1 VNDAKKGVSVM
12 GVCRYWWGLWV
23 VILTGVGS
31 PLAAGQEPI
40 RFARTP
46 DISPDGTHV
55 AFSYLGDIWLVPSI
69 GGVARPVTMHEAHD
83 INPVFSPDGQW
94 IAFSSNRHGQYDV
107 YVVSVQG
114 GRPRRLTYD
123 SAPDMVLGWTPD
135 GRGIVFSSLREVDFP
150 SQIECYVISVEGGRE
165 RKLPLFEAKEA
176 YYAPNGQV
184 LAFVR
189 GPGVWY
195 RRGYRGSSND
205 EIWLATADGT
215 VQKRLTDF
223 SGPDGSPMWSPD
235 GQTLYYVTE
244 RGSPR
249 GCANI
254 VAQPLGPRLRAEGEC
269 WRLTHHEEDTVR
281 RARISRNGQW
291 IVYECGVDLWIVGTR
306 PGSTPRKLAIEVHAD
321 DKSNTERHVKFTKD
335 ISSFALHP
343 EERAAV
349 VTVQGELF
357 LVKLPEGGKAVRL
370 TESAAYDHSPAFSP
384 DGKKLVFLSDRSGH
398 EDIYLLESDD
408 AEHPELLS
416 AHKFRVRPLTQTAEA
431 ERAVSFSPRG
441 DRIAFLRQGKLW
453 TMKPDGS
460 DVRLIAAEGATV
472 LDYDWSPNGRWL
484 VYSCMDG
491 SFASELF
498 IAPVDGSDRP
508 QNITRYA
515 TSNGDVT
522 WSRTGQKIA
531 FISQRRG
538 QFSPYVLSL
547 LKPGAPGGNDEIDW
561 EDIHLRVVRAA
572 GISAETAAISPNGQH
587 VAFRHKGTGDDLWLA
602 SSTGTSLIRL
612 TTGDQAPRQITWS
625 RRTPGLIYFLNGSGE
640 LCWCRVAGV
649 MGLPP
654 AGGPPSLLPAEPQR
668 VRFEAAMTIRRDDE
682 FAEMFAQ
689 CWQGLADA
697 FYDPQFHGVDWK
709 AVRAKYQP
717 VLPHVALREDL
728 YALISLMLG
737 ELNASHLG
745 ISGKLP
751 TPQEPTAE
759 LGLIFDEQYRGRG
772 LKIAEVVARGPCDR
786 RGLDIKAGDILLA
799 IDRVELTERVN
810 LSRLLNNKANETV
823 LLDVIRDP
831 NNPKTRRQVEV
842 VPVDRQRLAQLMY
855 ERWVRKNA
863 QQVAQASQNRIGYI
877 HIPSMDDNG
886 LEVFVR
892 SLYSDHFDKDGL
904 VIDVRYNSGGFTH
917 DHVLNYL
924 GGKEHTFF
932 QQRDGGIGL
941 VLRSDQRRWTRPV
954 VVLINNRSY
963 SDAEIFPH
971 AFRTLGLGKLVG
983 QATGGHVI
991 GTVSIRLIDGST
1003 FRLPRIGVFTAEGI
1017 NMEKQGVEPDVPV
1030 EVTFEDWKRGIDR
1043 QLLVAVQT
1051 VAADV
1056 RTWQARR
1063 QETGHP
1069 LLPDARIYPIA
1080 PMPRPAES
1088 PRPTLTPAAPAGGG
1102 STGQTPAPA
1111 PPAPPSS
1118 LLDRVALPH
1127 PDSSVP
1133 SSLALPIPPSIPPA
1147 SED

>member
-1 VNDAKKGVSVM
+1 
-12 GVCRYWWGLWV
+12 
-23 VILTGVGS
+23 
-31 PLAAGQEPI
+31 
-40 RFARTP
+40 
-46 DISPDGTHV
+46 
-55 AFSYLGDIWLVPSI
+55 
-69 GGVARPVTMHEAHD
+69 
-83 INPVFSPDGQW
+83 
-94 IAFSSNRHGQYDV
+94 
-107 YVVSVQG
+107 
-114 GRPRRLTYD
+114 
-123 SAPDMVLGWTPD
+123 
-135 GRGIVFSSLREVDFP
+135 
-150 SQIECYVISVEGGRE
+150 
-165 RKLPLFEAKEA
+165 
-176 YYAPNGQV
+176 
-184 LAFVR
+184 
-189 GPGVWY
+189 
-195 RRGYRGSSND
+195 
-205 EIWLATADGT
+205 
-215 VQKRLTDF
+215 
-223 SGPDGSPMWSPD
+223 
-235 GQTLYYVTE
+235 
-244 RGSPR
+244 
-249 GCANI
+249 
-254 VAQPLGPRLRAEGEC
+254 
-269 WRLTHHEEDTVR
+269 
-281 RARISRNGQW
+281 
-291 IVYECGVDLWIVGTR
+291 
-306 PGSTPRKLAIEVHAD
+306 
-321 DKSNTERHVKFTKD
+321 
-335 ISSFALHP
+335 
-343 EERAAV
+343 
-349 VTVQGELF
+349 LF

-991 GTVSIRLIDGST
+991 GTASIRLIDGST

>member
-1 VNDAKKGVSVM
+1 
-12 GVCRYWWGLWV
+12 
-23 VILTGVGS
+23 
-31 PLAAGQEPI
+31 
-40 RFARTP
+40 
-46 DISPDGTHV
+46 
-55 AFSYLGDIWLVPSI
+55 
-69 GGVARPVTMHEAHD
+69 
-83 INPVFSPDGQW
+83 
-94 IAFSSNRHGQYDV
+94 
-107 YVVSVQG
+107 
-114 GRPRRLTYD
+114 
-123 SAPDMVLGWTPD
+123 
-135 GRGIVFSSLREVDFP
+135 
-150 SQIECYVISVEGGRE
+150 
-165 RKLPLFEAKEA
+165 
-176 YYAPNGQV
+176 
-184 LAFVR
+184 
-189 GPGVWY
+189 VWY

-453 TMKPDGS
+453 TMKPDGG